1 MPWWRWVLRVLL
13 AFAGVAVLTVVVTA
27 GYIWTVG
34 QRDDRP
40 PSDAIVVLGA
50 AQFDGRPSAV
60 YAARLD
66 RAAELFRQGVAP
78 RIVTTGGNQPG
89 DRFTEAQAGANY
101 LRRTQGIPASAL
113 VVVPVGRDTLLELR
127 ATDVVFDRNGW
138 HSAVLVTDPLHSA
151 RARTMADELGIQAY
165 TAPARTGPS
174 VRGFWSQLRY
184 LIRETG
190 ATLWYIVFHTAP
202 PPSVSNASTHAAPP
216 GVVPGRVLS
225 YPAPTMT
232 AWQRS

>member
-27 GYIWTVG
+27 GYIWAVG

-101 LRRTQGIPASAL
+101 LRRTHGIPA
-113 VVVPVGRDTLLELR
+113 
-127 ATDVVFDRNGW
+127 
-138 HSAVLVTDPLHSA
+138 
-151 RARTMADELGIQAY
+151 
-165 TAPARTGPS
+165 
-174 VRGFWSQLRY
+174 
-184 LIRETG
+184 
-190 ATLWYIVFHTAP
+190 
-202 PPSVSNASTHAAPP
+202 
-216 GVVPGRVLS
+216 
-225 YPAPTMT
+225 
-232 AWQRS
+232 